1 MIVAVTELSD
11 TPDPHTITF
20 TIMSEEEREID
31 VELDVSE
38 KYSTF
43 RGWSLPWIIFFF
55 AGVSG
60 VSRWRGRGLWH
71 RRVRGNEREQGTT
84 Q

>member
-1 MIVAVTELSD
+1 MIVAVTDLSD
-11 TPDPHTITF
+11 TPDPPTITF

-38 KYSTF
+38 NYATF
-43 RGWSLPWIIFFF
+43 GWSLPWIIFVS

-60 VSRWRGRGLWH
+60 VSRWRGRGLGH

-84 Q
+84 H